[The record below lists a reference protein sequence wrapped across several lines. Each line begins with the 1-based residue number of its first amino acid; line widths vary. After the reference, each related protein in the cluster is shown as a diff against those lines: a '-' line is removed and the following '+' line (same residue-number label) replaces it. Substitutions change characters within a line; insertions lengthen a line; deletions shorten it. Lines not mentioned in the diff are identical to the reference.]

1 MATIYQC
8 MYRNSGMRPY
18 GACLEMNQGKRAKCK
33 YCKSDIRPVMGHAI
47 LAKHRGDGNYTMAD
61 CIKEYATLA
70 AAERAA
76 SKLYKADNR
85 SNVVARFIFS
95 GFAGA

>member
-8 MYRNSGMRPY
+8 MYRDRRMTFRCGTY
-18 GACLEMNQGKRAKCK
+18 NQGRRAKCVG
-33 YCKSDIRPVMGHAI
+33 CGSPIVALHGHAI
-47 LAKHRGDGNYTMAD
+47 LAKHRGDGRYSMDDA
-61 CIKEYATLA
+61 IKEYATLA

-76 SKLYKADNR
+76 SKLYEADNR

-95 GFAGA
+95 SFAGA